1 MKLKLMTLAWLMVSA
16 LWGQSAREIVQQAE
30 EKLRGQSSK
39 GEMSMTIVRPTWE
52 RTIKMKTW
60 SRGNEYS
67 MTLVVSPARDKGTVF
82 LKRQKE
88 IYNWVPSIERTVK
101 LPPSMMLQSW
111 MGSDFT
117 NDDLV
122 QESSLVTDYSHEI
135 TATETLRGQEVW
147 EITLTPKP
155 EAPVVWGKVVLH
167 ITKNNYLQLRTEFYD
182 EDGELVNVLEGFDIK
197 DLGGRKLPSKM
208 VMTPVQEAGKK
219 TILEYQSLSF
229 DVSIPDGFFTTQNM
243 KRLR

>member
-1 MKLKLMTLAWLMVSA
+1 MKLKLMAVGLLMAGAVSS
-16 LWGQSAREIVQQAE
+16 QSAMEIVRKAE

-52 RTIKMKTW
+52 RTISMKTW
-60 SRGNEYS
+60 SRGSEYS
-67 MTLVVSPARDKGTVF
+67 ITLVVSPARDKGTVF

-101 LPPSMMLQSW
+101 LPPSMMMQSW

-122 QESSLVTDYSHEI
+122 QESSLVSDYTHEI
-135 TATETLRGQEVW
+135 TANETIRGHEVW

-155 EAPVVWGKVVLH
+155 DAPVVWGKVVLH

-182 EDGELVNVLEGFDIK
+182 EDGDLVNVLEGFDIK
-197 DLGGRKLPSKM
+197 NLGGRQLPGKM
-208 VMTPVQEAGKK
+208 VMTPVNEAGHK

-229 DVSIPDGFFTTQNM
+229 DVNIPDGFFTTQNM